1 MKSNHVSVDQCST
14 VSSISSNSFR
24 RESYEKETNFSFS
37 RSKSKKSSNNN
48 LSISPR
54 VKITTSFAAAITA
67 TSKASS
73 SCVENNTNNK
83 TKKASYSC
91 VENNTN
97 SKANKETN
105 KENIQQRPFDRHEQ
119 LCTSWNSTIFSQKN
133 KLICD

>member
-1 MKSNHVSVDQCST
+1 MKSNHVSLDQCST

-73 SCVENNTNNK
+73 SCVENNTN
-83 TKKASYSC
+83 
-91 VENNTN
+91 
-97 SKANKETN
+97 KANKETN

-119 LCTSWNSTIFSQKN
+119 LCSGWNSTIFSHKN
-133 KLICD
+133 KLIFD